1 MKPRIKALLFTPFV
15 VLLAGSA
22 FAQAPASPPPPE
34 HPAIEPAAMEILKA
48 TGDKLASAGAMSFT
62 AVATFQYPARNGQPL
77 YYTNEYDVVMRRPDK
92 LRVIMPGDGNASE
105 YYDDGKV
112 MAVYSPAFDLVAF
125 ADAPPTIDAM
135 LKAAEEKAAVFFPF
149 EDVLVSDPY
158 KALSAQ
164 LKTAFYIGQSKHVAG
179 TVTDMVAVAN
189 DDVQAQIWI
198 GVDDGLPRMLRVSY
212 PKDPM
217 HQSHDVQFSNW
228 KLNGLVDHAEFST
241 PHVAT
246 SPRMELSRPD
256 AAPPASK

>member
-1 MKPRIKALLFTPFV
+1 MRKSSRNRLLVLFAVLAASPAL
-15 VLLAGSA
+15 
-22 FAQAPASPPPPE
+22 AQNAPQPPPPE

-62 AVATFQYPARNGQPL
+62 AVVTFQYPARTGQPL

-92 LRVIMPGDGNASE
+92 LRVLMPGDGNASE
-105 YYDDGKV
+105 YYYDGKV
-112 MAVYSPAFDLVAF
+112 MAVYAPAFDLVAF

-135 LKAAEEKAAVFFPF
+135 LKVAEEKAAIFFPF

-164 LKTAFYIGQSKHVAG
+164 LKTAFFIGQSKHVAG

-198 GVDDGLPRMLRVSY
+198 GVDDGLPRMVRVSY

-217 HQSHDVQFSNW
+217 HQSHDVVFSNW
-228 KLNGLVDHAEFST
+228 KLDGLVDHAEFST
-241 PHVAT
+241 PHVTT
-246 SPRMELSRPD
+246 SPRMEFSRPD
-256 AAPPASK
+256 APPPGSK